1 MVKRKFSI
9 VMAIALAL
17 VIMAFAGSAFAQGA
31 PGAVSI
37 ETGGRENLGDT
48 VLFEYYD
55 IRSIAEGGAGL
66 SDNYFTVVNTDDDE
80 WHNVHVRV
88 RTGQCSVELLDFD
101 AILSPLDVFTFDL
114 YQGSDGATVFA
125 SCDTHTLT
133 ASGFNVD
140 SNGCFVLS
148 SATFPDMTSLI
159 ERCGNCPDGT
169 AITKADALKAT
180 RYGYV
185 EVLSE
190 AELYPDCKLKAD
202 CGDCSAEALAN
213 GEYTLWTWADCQ
225 FNGDCCDTYA
235 ADPELF
241 GRVYYARFDAQRNL
255 VGLAVANGI
264 SLGNAIEGPAEG
276 AIIHRPCYSDSS
288 FGCSI
293 GDGELENPNPYA
305 AMTGGLNAK
314 YAYNAP
320 YETDDPIQLN
330 GATDMN
336 YCFYKNQNDS
346 ETTNGVLNRVGAG
359 ATFGPTLADL
369 RNTGGSRNGDYLQT
383 VNAIYSLNSFIDKR
397 GAASHYFIIP
407 GQGQT
412 TFVFT
417 FPFQHFISQR
427 IEVSN
432 FGQIMDTEE
441 NSCVPPGGKFISPG
455 LPGVVSPKGEVSII
469 TTQEVSGTC
478 IFNEGWVAFTLN
490 VVRDAVEGG
499 NVGYAPGTLGTVT
512 NSGFGTISEVMSVAP
527 MQWWGGM

>member
-1 MVKRKFSI
+1 LWS
-9 VMAIALAL
+9 
-17 VIMAFAGSAFAQGA
+17 
-31 PGAVSI
+31 
-37 ETGGRENLGDT
+37 
-48 VLFEYYD
+48 
-55 IRSIAEGGAGL
+55 
-66 SDNYFTVVNTDDDE
+66 
-80 WHNVHVRV
+80 W
-88 RTGQCSVELLDFD
+88 
-101 AILSPLDVFTFDL
+101 
-114 YQGSDGATVFA
+114 A
-125 SCDTHTLT
+125 SC
-133 ASGFNVD
+133 
-140 SNGCFVLS
+140 
-148 SATFPDMTSLI
+148 
-159 ERCGNCPDGT
+159 
-169 AITKADALKAT
+169 
-180 RYGYV
+180 
-185 EVLSE
+185 EVQ
-190 AELYPDCKLKAD
+190 
-202 CGDCSAEALAN
+202 GG
-213 GEYTLWTWADCQ
+213 GE
-225 FNGDCCDTYA
+225 CCDTYGG
-235 ADPELF
+235 DPELF
-241 GRVYYARFDAQRNL
+241 GRVYYAKFDAQRNL
-255 VGLAVANGI
+255 IGLAVGNGI

-346 ETTNGVLNRVGAG
+346 ETVNGVLNRVGAG

-427 IEVSN
+427 IEVTN

-441 NSCVPPGGKFISPG
+441 NTCIPPGGKFISPG